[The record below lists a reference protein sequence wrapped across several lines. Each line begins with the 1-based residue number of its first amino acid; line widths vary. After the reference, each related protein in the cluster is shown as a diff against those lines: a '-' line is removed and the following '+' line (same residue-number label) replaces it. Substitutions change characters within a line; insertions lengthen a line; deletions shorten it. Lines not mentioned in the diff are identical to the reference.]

1 MCSFPGYMEV
11 AIECKLQ

>member
-1 MCSFPGYMEV
+1 MEV